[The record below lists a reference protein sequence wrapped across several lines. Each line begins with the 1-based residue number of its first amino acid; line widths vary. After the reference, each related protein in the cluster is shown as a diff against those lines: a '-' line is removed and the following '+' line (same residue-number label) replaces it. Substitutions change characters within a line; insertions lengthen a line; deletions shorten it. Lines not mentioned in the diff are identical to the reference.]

1 MIKTILLL
9 IFEFMK
15 TGLMAVGGGMAC
27 IRFLQDMIAR
37 YGWHVLTDHD
47 LFFRYRPAGL
57 CIRSPYDH
65 REVPVRIFRL
75 GDCGD
80 APR

>member
-27 IRFLQDMIAR
+27 IRFLQDMIAK
-37 YGWHVLTDHD
+37 YGWLTGEE
-47 LFFRYRPAGL
+47 LAN
-57 CIRSPYDH
+57 IIA
-65 REVPVRIFRL
+65 V
-75 GDCGD
+75 
-80 APR
+80 APCP

>member
-27 IRFLQDMIAR
+27 IRFLQDM
-37 YGWHVLTDHD
+37 D
-47 LFFRYRPAGL
+47 
-57 CIRSPYDH
+57 
-65 REVPVRIFRL
+65 
-75 GDCGD
+75 
-80 APR
+80 